1 MTAIDNNIEQQD
13 EKTQRHSRRVYAGF
27 GVIAVLA
34 FVLWIVTLQWRTHL
48 PVSSIEV
55 EGEQIVLKDE
65 IVKLAEVPL
74 GTGLYDVDL
83 TAIGQNVERNN
94 FIKRA
99 VVKRDA
105 PSVLRIVVEERS
117 PIALLSVPGINDMLL
132 IDGDGFVL
140 PHVATQAVFDIPVIS
155 GIDSA
160 QSLRVGERTDLK
172 DVQAALEI
180 LRASEYI
187 SIDLYHL
194 ISEVQLRGGRD
205 IMLYTADAGVPVIF
219 GRGDPAEKLVKF
231 NAFWKQCVNQQGL
244 SQLQYID
251 LRFDDQVVVANT
263 AQKSL

>member
-1 MTAIDNNIEQQD
+1 MTGIDDTMDQYDKQ
-13 EKTQRHSRRVYAGF
+13 TPRHSRRVYAGF
-27 GVIAVLA
+27 GVIAMLA
-34 FVLWIVTLQWRTHL
+34 FVLWLGTFQWRMHL
-48 PVSSIEV
+48 PVSAVEV

-74 GTGLYDVDL
+74 GTGLYDIDL
-83 TAIGQNVERNN
+83 TAIEQNIERND
-94 FIKRA
+94 FIKHA

-117 PIALLSVPGINDMLL
+117 PIALLSLSGKNDMLL
-132 IDGDGFVL
+132 IDDEGFVL
-140 PHVATQAVFDIPVIS
+140 PHVTTQAVFDIPVIS

-160 QSLRVGERTDLK
+160 QTLRVGEQTDLK
-172 DVQAALEI
+172 DIQAALEI

-187 SIDLYHL
+187 STDLYHL

-205 IMLYTADAGVPVIF
+205 IVLYTADAGVPVIF
-219 GRGDPAEKLVKF
+219 GRGDPAGKLVKF

-251 LRFDDQVVVANT
+251 LRFDEQVVVANT
-263 AQKSL
+263 AQKAL